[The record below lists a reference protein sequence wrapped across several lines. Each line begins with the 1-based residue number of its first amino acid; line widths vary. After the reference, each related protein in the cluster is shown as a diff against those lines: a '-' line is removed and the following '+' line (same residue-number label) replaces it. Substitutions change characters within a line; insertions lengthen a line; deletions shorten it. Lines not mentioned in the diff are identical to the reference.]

1 MAQSRDNPLNFDVL
15 SWDTIV
21 DYLKTNIQSKRS
33 SPTEHWLELL
43 NERVANSHRELART
57 TPVVNNYMKWLHARG
72 KNIKAPSKT
81 IPSSILGKHNQNVSA
96 KFFVWNFQDR
106 RLSKVN

>member
-1 MAQSRDNPLNFDVL
+1 MAQSRDNPLSFDVL
-15 SWDTIV
+15 SWNTIA

-57 TPVVNNYMKWLHARG
+57 TSAVNNYMQWLRARG
-72 KNIKAPSKT
+72 KTIKASSKT
-81 IPSSILGKHNQNVSA
+81 IPSSILGKQHQNVST
-96 KFFVWNFQDR
+96 KLFR
-106 RLSKVN
+106 